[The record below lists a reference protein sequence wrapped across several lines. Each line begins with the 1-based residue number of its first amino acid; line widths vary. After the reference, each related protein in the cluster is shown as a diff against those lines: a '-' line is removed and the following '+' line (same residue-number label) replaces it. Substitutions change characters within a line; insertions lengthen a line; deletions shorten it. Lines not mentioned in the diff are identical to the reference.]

1 MMVRYRSEFMKNRT
15 IVSLGI
21 LLWLSAASA
30 QAVDVIVARVQATEL
45 ADPIESLGT
54 LRANETADLTTS
66 ITETISEIRFRDGER
81 VSAGQVLV
89 ALTNRE
95 QLAEL
100 AAAEANVEEAERQF
114 NRVQDLAER
123 GQESRAILD
132 QRQRELNTAK
142 AQLQAV
148 EARLSDRLIV
158 APFDGVLG
166 LRNVSVGSLLTP
178 GTVVTTIL
186 DDSVM
191 KVDFSVPELFLAL
204 LEPGLEITARSSAY
218 ADKVFDG
225 QVTSL
230 SNQVDPVT
238 RSVQVRA
245 EIPNDDLLLRPG
257 MLMNVTLKARERQA
271 LTVPEEAILSRGRD
285 HYVFVIE
292 EADQVRVKRRAVSL
306 GQRYPGEVEIR
317 SGLDEGEGVVI
328 HGGFRLSDGDRV
340 SIRGEVE
347 PGQSL
352 AAMLSAEG
360 DS

>member
-1 MMVRYRSEFMKNRT
+1 MKIRT
-15 IVSLGI
+15 VVSLGI

-30 QAVDVIVARVQATEL
+30 QAVDVIVARAQATEL

-66 ITETISEIRFRDGER
+66 ITEIIAEIRFRDGER

-100 AAAEANVEEAERQF
+100 AAAEASVEEAQRQF
-114 NRVQDLAER
+114 QRVQDLADR

-132 QRQRELNTAK
+132 QRQRELNTAR

-166 LRNVSVGSLLTP
+166 LRNVSVGSLLSP

-204 LEPGLEITARSSAY
+204 IEPGLAIEARSSAF
-218 ADKVFDG
+218 ADRTFHG
-225 QVTSL
+225 RITGL

-238 RSVQVRA
+238 RSFRIRA
-245 EIPNDDLLLRPG
+245 EIPNDERILRPG
-257 MLMNVTLKARERQA
+257 MLMNVTLQTGSREA
-271 LTVPEEAILSRGRD
+271 VIVPEEAILSRGRN
-285 HYVFVIE
+285 HYVFIVD
-292 EADQVRVKRRAVSL
+292 EARETAVRRRDVEL
-306 GQRYPGEVEIR
+306 GRRYPGRVEIR
-317 SGLDEGEGVVI
+317 GGLNAGESVVV

-340 SIRGEVE
+340 SVRAVVE

-352 AAMLSAEG
+352 AAILSGQAE
-360 DS
+360 S

>member
-1 MMVRYRSEFMKNRT
+1 MKT
-15 IVSLGI
+15 KTLVGVAMLM
-21 LLWLSAASA
+21 WLVTAGA
-30 QAVDVIVARVQATEL
+30 QAVDVIVARVQSAEL

-54 LRANETADLTTS
+54 LRANESADLTTS
-66 ITETISEIRFRDGER
+66 ITEIISEIRFQDGER

-100 AAAEANVEEAERQF
+100 AAAEANLDEAERQF
-114 NRVQDLAER
+114 NRVQDLAGR

-132 QRQRELNTAK
+132 QRQRELDTAK
-142 AQLQAV
+142 AQLQGV

-191 KVDFSVPELFLAL
+191 KVDFSVPELFLSL
-204 LEPGLEITARSSAY
+204 LEPGLQVTARSSAF
-218 ADKVFDG
+218 ADDVFKG
-225 QVTSL
+225 EVTSL

-238 RSVQVRA
+238 RSVRVRA
-245 EIPNDDLLLRPG
+245 EIPNEGLLLRPG

-292 EADQVRVKRRAVSL
+292 DGDEVKVKRREVRL
-306 GQRYPGEVEIR
+306 GQRYPGAVEIR
-317 SGLDEGEGVVI
+317 SGLAEGEGVVI

-340 SIRGEVE
+340 RIRGEVE
-347 PGQSL
+347 AGQSL
-352 AAMLSAEG
+352 AAMLAAKGES
-360 DS
+360 